1 MTDKYTPK
9 ITITNFDDRGIDNLR
24 ITVWFQINGQTY
36 FDYEDRG
43 TFKNIQTDG
52 LTGVGGTW
60 NGSQWVGNL
69 LHKTGSPQSVQQA
82 TNSIEKVLAETN
94 SPFDVDYVNDGY
106 PVMPNIQILK
116 DDNENRDITQL
127 NLNVEFS
134 IGGEY
139 YTDSIFLGDFVDVVG
154 LAFTGMGGTKGSNG
168 WWTGNFLT
176 LQYHGVDTTI
186 NPTLL
191 TFLNVLFI
199 ICLAANAAAAVAGT
213 ADEIRRGFDGGAPGQ
228 GGWSLGQQI

>member
-1 MTDKYTPK
+1 MTDMYTPK
-9 ITITNFDDRGIDNLR
+9 ISITNFDPREIDNLR

-36 FDYEDRG
+36 FDYEDHG
-43 TFKNIQTDG
+43 TFNNIQTDG

-69 LHKTGSPQSVQQA
+69 LHKTGSTQSVQQA

-134 IGGEY
+134 IAGEI
-139 YTDSIFLGDFVDVVG
+139 YTDSLFLGDWVDDVG
-154 LAFTGMGGTKGSNG
+154 LKLTGMGGTKGANG
-168 WWTGNFLT
+168 WWEGNFLQIMYNRPPPQADAGI
-176 LQYHGVDTTI
+176 LI
-186 NPTLL
+186 
-191 TFLNVLFI
+191 FLDFLYVLCIFG
-199 ICLAANAAAAVAGT
+199 AAAA
-213 ADEIRRGFDGGAPGQ
+213 ESSLRKGFPIKGNPGYQ
-228 GGWSLGQQI
+228 LLYQI

>member
-36 FDYEDRG
+36 FDYEDHG
-43 TFKNIQTDG
+43 TLNNIQTDG

-168 WWTGNFLT
+168 WWTGKFLT
-176 LQYHGVDTTI
+176 VQYSSPPPQTDAG
-186 NPTLL
+186 LL
-191 TFLNVLFI
+191 LFLDFLYVLCVFG
-199 ICLAANAAAAVAGT
+199 AAAAEGSLSK
-213 ADEIRRGFDGGAPGQ
+213 GFPIKGNPNYQ
-228 GGWSLGQQI
+228 LIHQI